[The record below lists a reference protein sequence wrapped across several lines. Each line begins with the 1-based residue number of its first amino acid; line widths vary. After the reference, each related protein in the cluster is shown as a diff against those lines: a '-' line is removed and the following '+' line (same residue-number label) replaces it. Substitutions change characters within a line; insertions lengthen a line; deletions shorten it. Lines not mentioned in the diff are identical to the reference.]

1 MMMSAREKSLSRR
14 AYGIGTVAEA
24 FELSRDSVKR
34 HVRNG
39 SIKSIRFGGRILI
52 PASEVDRLERE
63 GLPRRKNARKVEAE
77 AR

>member
-1 MMMSAREKSLSRR
+1 
-14 AYGIGTVAEA
+14 
-24 FELSRDSVKR
+24 VKR